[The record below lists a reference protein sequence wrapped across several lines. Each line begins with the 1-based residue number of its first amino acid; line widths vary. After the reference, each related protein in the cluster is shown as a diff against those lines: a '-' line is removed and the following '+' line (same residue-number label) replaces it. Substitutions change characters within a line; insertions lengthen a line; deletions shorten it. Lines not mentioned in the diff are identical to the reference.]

1 MNTDNLSTKERTVH
15 DTLDPYRIKR
25 LEVIA
30 FATGLSNE
38 DTQDALDELIKRGLV
53 TKTMVVGIAYYR
65 YSRDYAYEV
74 TKR

>member
-1 MNTDNLSTKERTVH
+1 MNTDNLTTHQRTVH
-15 DTLDPYRIKR
+15 DKLDPYRIKR

-30 FATGLSNE
+30 FATGLTNE
-38 DTQDALDELIKRGLV
+38 ETQDALDTLIQRGLV

-74 TKR
+74 TR